1 MDVQA
6 IHFSATESAS
16 NLQAALSYIMLSCL
30 KKSCFWGVCCLF
42 FLSLQDALAN
52 QAECL
57 SCSFRALK
65 KKKKMVSVGLNAFP
79 RRSVWHQMNRSSW
92 PCFSLLHTAQ
102 GREVARSLVCAMGET
117 VHAYTYT
124 TYITPQLTEPRHKLH
139 DGHPHRIY
147 TYYPIS
153 SFTIRTKFCI
163 PILPIKMEDAGSIRD
178 LSKVTQPLTGR
189 AEIYILVC

>member
-6 IHFSATESAS
+6 IHFSAIESAS

-65 KKKKMVSVGLNAFP
+65 KKKKNGFCWAECLSPG
-79 RRSVWHQMNRSSW
+79 
-92 PCFSLLHTAQ
+92 
-102 GREVARSLVCAMGET
+102 VCM
-117 VHAYTYT
+117 
-124 TYITPQLTEPRHKLH
+124 TPNE
-139 DGHPHRIY
+139 
-147 TYYPIS
+147 
-153 SFTIRTKFCI
+153 
-163 PILPIKMEDAGSIRD
+163 
-178 LSKVTQPLTGR
+178 
-189 AEIYILVC
+189 